1 MKLFIENLIFFDLS
15 EERLRK
21 LIEDSNLVNSKKPD
35 FEQQKAIAI
44 ESLKFIVSK
53 FKDNLI
59 NVFRLDSEEA
69 GQDIEITILRAF
81 LNSN

>member
-1 MKLFIENLIFFDLS
+1 MTIFIENLIFFDLS

-21 LIEDSNLVNSKKPD
+21 LIEDSNLLNSKKSD
-35 FEQQKAIAI
+35 FEQQKATAI
-44 ESLKFIVSK
+44 ESLKFIVNK

-81 LNSN
+81 LNSS

>member
-1 MKLFIENLIFFDLS
+1 MTIFIENLIFFDLS

-21 LIEDSNLVNSKKPD
+21 LIEDSNLLNSKKPD
-35 FEQQKAIAI
+35 FEQQKATAI

-81 LNSN
+81 LNSS